1 MTRQNNHYTNILIS
15 LIDMKQII
23 TKMLLCL
30 VVLASAL
37 TANAQIK
44 AFDKYA
50 DMSNVTYIF
59 ISKYM
64 LEDNKTT
71 VPGVDIKTLMNKL
84 SGIQIIST
92 ENNAVQKKLR
102 NDVRSIIDRD
112 KYELLMQINE
122 DGRKVNIFHSIQKQQ
137 SVVVM
142 LVEAEKETTVMVF
155 SGKFTLDDV
164 TKMTQ

>member
-1 MTRQNNHYTNILIS
+1 
-15 LIDMKQII
+15 MKRII
-23 TKMLLCL
+23 
-30 VVLASAL
+30 
-37 TANAQIK
+37 IK
-44 AFDKYA
+44 ALLGFVLVMSSHSVQAQVKAFERYA
-50 DMSNVTYIF
+50 DAENTTYVF

-64 LEDNKTT
+64 LGLAGKVVAPS
-71 VPGVDIKTLMNKL
+71 VPGVDTKTLMNKL

-122 DGRKVNIFHSIQKQQ
+122 DGSKVNIFHSIQKQQ
-137 SVVVM
+137 SAVVM